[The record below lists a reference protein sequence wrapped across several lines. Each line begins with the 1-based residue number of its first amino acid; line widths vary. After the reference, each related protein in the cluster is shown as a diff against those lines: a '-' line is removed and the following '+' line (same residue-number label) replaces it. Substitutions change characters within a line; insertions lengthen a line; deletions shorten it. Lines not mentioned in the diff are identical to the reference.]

1 MKYKIPN
8 LNHRISKEE
17 SVLLAQAFLD
27 SHLVAK
33 LIINKLQKGSEL
45 ERYSI
50 LWSLRNLPINDQN
63 TISNFPTLILETIL
77 CYPQNNS
84 IKRCGLAILQDI
96 NIPQEMMGE
105 LYTTCFNF
113 LNNSSEAIVTK
124 VFSMSICFRI
134 AKIYPEL
141 LNELRLLI
149 EENLVLFGRNSPG
162 IYSRGNKILGQI
174 SNILGK

>member
-1 MKYKIPN
+1 MYKIPN

-17 SVLLAQAFLD
+17 SILIAQAFLD
-27 SHLVAK
+27 SQIIAK
-33 LIINKLQKGSEL
+33 LIINKLQKGSEI

-50 LWSLRNLPINDQN
+50 MWSLRNLPLKDQN
-63 TISNFPTLILETIL
+63 TISNFPILILETIH
-77 CYPQNNS
+77 CFPKSNS
-84 IKRCGLAILQDI
+84 IKRSGLAILQDI
-96 NIPQEMMGE
+96 NIPHEIMGE

-113 LNNSSEAIVTK
+113 LTNSSEAIVTK

-141 LNELRLLI
+141 LNELRLII

-162 IYSRGNKILGQI
+162 IFSRGNKILTQI
-174 SNILGK
+174 SLFS

>member
-1 MKYKIPN
+1 MYKIPN

-17 SVLLAQAFLD
+17 SILIAQAFLD
-27 SHLVAK
+27 SQIVAK
-33 LIINKLQKGSEL
+33 LIIKKLQKGSEI

-50 LWSLRNLPINDQN
+50 LWSLRNLPLKDQN
-63 TISNFPTLILETIL
+63 TISNFPILILETIH
-77 CYPQNNS
+77 CFPKNNS
-84 IKRCGLAILQDI
+84 IKRSGLAILQDI
-96 NIPQEMMGE
+96 NIPAEIMGE

-113 LNNSSEAIVTK
+113 LTNSSEAIVTK

-141 LNELRLLI
+141 LNELRLII

-162 IYSRGNKILGQI
+162 IFSRGNKILTQI
-174 SNILGK
+174 SLFS